1 MKDKEMKV
9 GMRVAFTLNSD
20 PTIYFGTVI
29 RPRKMEVEIDGDHL
43 FEIAD
48 ENMISSWA
56 ELPSLHWRPI
66 APFKHSD
73 EE

>member
-1 MKDKEMKV
+1 MSKEMKI
-9 GMRVAFTLNSD
+9 GMRVAVTLNSD
-20 PTIYFGTVI
+20 LTIYFGTVI
-29 RPRKMEVEIDGDHL
+29 RPRKMWVAMDDNYPIGV
-43 FEIAD
+43 AD

-56 ELPSLHWRPI
+56 ELPSLQWMPI